1 MSSNACIAMVGVK
14 FKHHTMRKSSRQ
26 SVVIKAWHVIGQHRA
41 LHSKEADSMSTTRAQ
56 SRKHR
61 GYKTQRNTAVFLQR
75 WFVHASS
82 AGAGSQGSD
91 VLHVPFDIEVKA
103 RDRVSLTE
111 TLNQLKTRSS
121 DLPGLIVL
129 RMNGQGDDA
138 SQYLAIM
145 KLGDMMEAISRC
157 KCGSWKAD
165 DIECQVCKKLDN
177 K

>member
-1 MSSNACIAMVGVK
+1 M
-14 FKHHTMRKSSRQ
+14 TSR
-26 SVVIKAWHVIGQHRA
+26 A
-41 LHSKEADSMSTTRAQ
+41 E

-61 GYKTQRNTAVFLQR
+61 GYKTQRNTALFLQR
-75 WFVHASS
+75 WWLHATS

-91 VLHVPFDIEVKA
+91 VLHVPFDVEVKA

-111 TLNQLKTRSS
+111 ILAQVKARNSA
-121 DLPGLIVL
+121 LPSLIVL

-157 KCGSWKAD
+157 KCGSWTDKSF
-165 DIECQVCKKLDN
+165 ECQVCRKLDE

>member
-1 MSSNACIAMVGVK
+1 M
-14 FKHHTMRKSSRQ
+14 
-26 SVVIKAWHVIGQHRA
+26 
-41 LHSKEADSMSTTRAQ
+41 TRAE

-61 GYKTQRNTAVFLQR
+61 GYKTQRNVALFLQR
-75 WFVHASS
+75 WFSHATS

-91 VLHVPFDIEVKA
+91 VVHVPFDIEVKA

-111 TLNQLKTRSS
+111 ILAQLKARDKGAT
-121 DLPGLIVL
+121 GLIVL

-157 KCGSWKAD
+157 KCGSWKAS
-165 DIECQVCKKLDN
+165 DIE
-177 K
+177 

>member
-1 MSSNACIAMVGVK
+1 M
-14 FKHHTMRKSSRQ
+14 
-26 SVVIKAWHVIGQHRA
+26 
-41 LHSKEADSMSTTRAQ
+41 TRAQ

-61 GYKTQRNTAVFLQR
+61 GYKTVRNVATFLQR
-75 WFVHASS
+75 WFPF
-82 AGAGSQGSD
+82 AGAVGAGIQGSD
-91 VLHVPFDIEVKA
+91 VLNVPFDIEVKA

-111 TLNQLKTRSS
+111 VLNQLKARDSQ
-121 DLPGLIVL
+121 LPGLIVL

-157 KCGSWKAD
+157 KCGSWKAN
-165 DIECQVCKKLDN
+165 DIECQVCKKLEE

>member
-1 MSSNACIAMVGVK
+1 M
-14 FKHHTMRKSSRQ
+14 
-26 SVVIKAWHVIGQHRA
+26 
-41 LHSKEADSMSTTRAQ
+41 TRAE

-61 GYKTQRNTAVFLQR
+61 GYKTQRNVALFLQR
-75 WFVHASS
+75 WFSHATS

-91 VLHVPFDIEVKA
+91 VIHVPFDIEVKA

-111 TLNQLKTRSS
+111 ILAQLKARDKGAT
-121 DLPGLIVL
+121 GLIVL

-157 KCGSWKAD
+157 KCGSWKAS
-165 DIECQVCKKLDN
+165 DIQCQVCKKLDE

>member
-1 MSSNACIAMVGVK
+1 M
-14 FKHHTMRKSSRQ
+14 TSR
-26 SVVIKAWHVIGQHRA
+26 A
-41 LHSKEADSMSTTRAQ
+41 E

-61 GYKTQRNTAVFLQR
+61 GYKTQRNTALFLQR
-75 WFVHASS
+75 WFPHATS
-82 AGAGSQGSD
+82 AGSGSQGSD
-91 VLHVPFDIEVKA
+91 VLHVPFDVEVKA

-111 TLNQLKTRSS
+111 ILAQVKARNSA
-121 DLPGLIVL
+121 LPSLIVL

-157 KCGSWKAD
+157 KCGSWTDKSF
-165 DIECQVCKKLDN
+165 ECQVCKKLDE